1 MNFVI
6 KDILSFLPCTHTI
19 APSDFVLLSS
29 NLTFAPSQNSS
40 NVVIQINND
49 GYSEITEEF
58 AVDLISH
65 NGNVIIQDGK
75 RTLQVVITDQTG
87 KCTRRV
93 LSSVCVC
100 VCLGRVHVL
109 PLSLPKQPPSHLYG
123 SNPDS
128 IHI

>member
-1 MNFVI
+1 M
-6 KDILSFLPCTHTI
+6 
-19 APSDFVLLSS
+19 LLSS

-100 VCLGRVHVL
+100 VCVCECVCVCVCVRVCVCVCVCVCECV
-109 PLSLPKQPPSHLYG
+109 SV
-123 SNPDS
+123 
-128 IHI
+128 